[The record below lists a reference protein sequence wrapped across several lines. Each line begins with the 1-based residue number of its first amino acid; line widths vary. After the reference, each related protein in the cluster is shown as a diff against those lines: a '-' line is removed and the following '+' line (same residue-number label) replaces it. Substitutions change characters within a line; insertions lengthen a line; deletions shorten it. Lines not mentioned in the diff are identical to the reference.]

1 MNFSETAY
9 DLSKQSSLIGL
20 RVSSS
25 RRFPA
30 SASIW
35 GASCLEELQIPGE
48 LMRNYAT
55 SKRQA
60 RAEIAAS
67 TLAAF
72 DEGLEHM
79 ELVLHGIE
87 LLLLRYRFD

>member
-1 MNFSETAY
+1 MSPVLEDF
-9 DLSKQSSLIGL
+9 QG
-20 RVSSS
+20 
-25 RRFPA
+25 

-35 GASCLEELQIPGE
+35 GASFVKKLQIPGE

>member
-1 MNFSETAY
+1 MF
-9 DLSKQSSLIGL
+9 Q
-20 RVSSS
+20 
-25 RRFPA
+25 A

-35 GASCLEELQIPGE
+35 GASFLEELQIPGE

-72 DEGLEHM
+72 DEGLEHIG
-79 ELVLHGIE
+79 VGAAW
-87 LLLLRYRFD
+87 Y

>member
-1 MNFSETAY
+1 MSPVLYFQ
-9 DLSKQSSLIGL
+9 D
-20 RVSSS
+20 
-25 RRFPA
+25 

-35 GASCLEELQIPGE
+35 ATRLLKELQIQGE
-48 LMRNYAT
+48 LMRNHAN

-79 ELVLHGIE
+79 ELVLHC
-87 LLLLRYRFD
+87 F

>member
-1 MNFSETAY
+1 
-9 DLSKQSSLIGL
+9 
-20 RVSSS
+20 
-25 RRFPA
+25 
-30 SASIW
+30 
-35 GASCLEELQIPGE
+35 
-48 LMRNYAT
+48 MRNYAT

-79 ELVLHGIE
+79 ELVLRGIE
-87 LLLLRYRFD
+87 LLLLRYRLD

>member
-1 MNFSETAY
+1 MNFFETAY

-25 RRFPA
+25 RRFP

-35 GASCLEELQIPGE
+35 GASFLEELQIPGE

-79 ELVLHGIE
+79 ELVLHAIE
-87 LLLLRYRFD
+87 LLFLRYRFD

>member
-1 MNFSETAY
+1 MSEVLE
-9 DLSKQSSLIGL
+9 DFQ
-20 RVSSS
+20 
-25 RRFPA
+25 A

-35 GASCLEELQIPGE
+35 GASFLEELQIPGE

-87 LLLLRYRFD
+87 LLLLRYRLD